1 MKKPILLLFALF
13 LLGTTFAEQL
23 SWRFANP
30 RIIRGGTNAYH
41 LQFDVQVKSDLG
53 ASYLWNSTIKFSF
66 NNTTFSN
73 TATQWF
79 VAVQG
84 DFAAANSMG
93 NPKYGILTQTITG
106 TAPNKQYNI
115 AVGAPAAIF
124 PNGPNDDDFVI
135 VPNDW
140 TTIITVKARLAITTG
155 DAIAGLDFLESAMN
169 GPTSQQFITGPSTV
183 GYFTN
188 PSLFD
193 SRDFVTDYTGRF
205 YSTTY
210 GWSQIGGPTN
220 NVQYINWNTAVST
233 TIWEDNA
240 TVGQVDNTA
249 ALMNHLLIKNG
260 ATLAIAG
267 NKFVTVNGNLTNTGT
282 ASNLTVA
289 NGGSLITNGTVTG
302 EGTIST
308 AVAANEW
315 HLISM
320 PIPGQTANN
329 FLGEYLQSY
338 AEATDTWSYITDETT
353 PLTVGK
359 GYATWASDKSY
370 AGVFNTG
377 DYPLAGLTFGGALR
391 GFNLVGNPYPS
402 GLDISSV
409 NTWGSNITANTWV
422 WDQSISN
429 YQSNLPLIGA
439 GQGFF
444 VQASGAPSFQ
454 IPNTGRAHS
463 ATGILKSE
471 VVNQLSIHIEGN
483 NCADYTY
490 IRFDQGSTSS
500 YDFDYD
506 TPKMFGAVDAPQL
519 YTQIVSDNFTNLT
532 RNVLPQ
538 IDGNDVVKMNLKVGA
553 AGTYTITASDLES
566 FTDDVTAT
574 LVDLQAG
581 ISQKLNDNAV
591 YTFTAEPTDNE
602 ARFLIQFK
610 SATGDVE
617 NDTYGIRIYAF
628 NNQAYVDMPANVNGI
643 VTVYDMVGKKLT
655 EVSVHAGLNTIALN
669 FNAANYLISVK
680 SNVGTVNKQVFVK

>member
-30 RIIRGGTNAYH
+30 RIIRISNAQH
-41 LQFDVQVKSDLG
+41 LQFDVQVKADLPG
-53 ASYLWNSTIKFSF
+53 TYLWAGTIKFNF
-66 NNTTFSN
+66 N
-73 TATQWF
+73 TATF
-79 VAVQG
+79 NN
-84 DFAAANSMG
+84 AAGSWSV
-93 NPKYGILTQTITG
+93 LTQGAFSGLNTAGGLKYTVTKTITSITG
-106 TAPNKQYNI
+106 GKAFNI
-115 AVGAPAAIF
+115 ALTGDLNAAW
-124 PNGPNDDDFVI
+124 NGPNGDDFAEI
-135 VPNDW
+135 PDDW
-140 TTIITVKARLAITTG
+140 TTIVQVSARLLDVSG
-155 DAIAGLDFLESAMN
+155 NAIAGIDFYEAGMN
-169 GPTSQQFITGPSTV
+169 GPTSQQYQTGFEPGEV
-183 GYFTN
+183 GYYQN

-193 SRDFVTDYTGRF
+193 SRDFLSAYTGRF
-205 YSTTY
+205 YSTTH
-210 GWSQIGGPTN
+210 GWSQIGGLTN
-220 NVQYINWNTAVST
+220 NVQYTNWGTAVST
-233 TIWEDNA
+233 TIWEGNA
-240 TVGQVDNTA
+240 AIEQADNTA
-249 ALMNHLLIKNG
+249 AMFNNLNILNG
-260 ATLAIAG
+260 ATLDIAA
-267 NKFVTVNGNLTNTGT
+267 NKYATVNGDLTNTGL
-282 ASNLTVA
+282 AVNLTVA
-289 NGGSLITNGTVTG
+289 NSGSLITNGTVTG

-329 FLGEYLQSY
+329 FMGEYLQSY
-338 AEATDTWSYITDETT
+338 AEATNTWSYITDETT

-377 DYPLAGLTFGGALR
+377 DYPVAGLTFGGALH

-429 YQSNLPLIGA
+429 YQTNLPLIGA

-471 VVNQLSIHIEGN
+471 VVNQLRIHIEGN

-506 TPKMFGAVDAPQL
+506 TPKMFGAADAPQL
-519 YTQIVSDNFTNLT
+519 YTQIVSDNFANLT

-643 VTVYDMVGKKLT
+643 VTVT
-655 EVSVHAGLNTIALN
+655 TW
-669 FNAANYLISVK
+669 
-680 SNVGTVNKQVFVK
+680 

>member
-1 MKKPILLLFALF
+1 MKKTATFFVLF
-13 LLGTTFAEQL
+13 LLGSFVFGQATL
-23 SWRFANP
+23 SFKIDNP
-30 RIIRGGTNAYH
+30 RIMYSYNDEVGAYCQNLEWDVLIKASEAGTRYFA
-41 LQFDVQVKSDLG
+41 LQVIFSYDPAGLTNFYYESGPIGVGSL
-53 ASYLWNSTIKFSF
+53 ASRYNIIY
-66 NNTTFSN
+66 NTASGNLNLALTSN
-73 TATQWF
+73 QPTATQTNRF
-79 VAVQG
+79 MVIPTDYEVLGTFKCEIIDPNAITSIA
-84 DFAAANSMG
+84 FIESSMNG
-93 NPKYGILTQTITG
+93 QQFQKLFPSGTQAYASPNVYEGFSMNNIYLGRIYNEVLGWTQYGGVTEDEIFIDWNTSVNTSIWEG
-106 TAPNKQYNI
+106 TAAIEQADGTTAKFDNLNLLNGANLNI
-115 AVGAPAAIF
+115 A
-124 PNGPNDDDFVI
+124 
-135 VPNDW
+135 
-140 TTIITVKARLAITTG
+140 
-155 DAIAGLDFLESAMN
+155 
-169 GPTSQQFITGPSTV
+169 
-183 GYFTN
+183 
-188 PSLFD
+188 
-193 SRDFVTDYTGRF
+193 
-205 YSTTY
+205 
-210 GWSQIGGPTN
+210 
-220 NVQYINWNTAVST
+220 
-233 TIWEDNA
+233 
-240 TVGQVDNTA
+240 
-249 ALMNHLLIKNG
+249 ALKY
-260 ATLAIAG
+260 
-267 NKFVTVNGNLTNTGT
+267 VTVTGNLNNTGT

-308 AVAANEW
+308 AVAGGKW

-429 YQSNLPLIGA
+429 YQTNLPLIGA

-444 VQASGAPSFQ
+444 VQASGAPSFE